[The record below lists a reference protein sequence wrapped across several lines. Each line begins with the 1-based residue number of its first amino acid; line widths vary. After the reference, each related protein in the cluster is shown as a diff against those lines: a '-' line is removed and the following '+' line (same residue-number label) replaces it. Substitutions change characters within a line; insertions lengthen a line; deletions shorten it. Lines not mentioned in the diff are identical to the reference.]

1 MIKVKREDKNTIIS
15 LLTEAFKDNLSV
27 SYIVKQDK
35 YKLKRIQALMD
46 YSFEVCFLYGDIYL
60 SEDHCA
66 CGMILFPQHRKM
78 TLFTVWLDIVL
89 IFKAT
94 TMGGIFKALKRE
106 KQIKKIQ
113 PKRDMLYLWFIGV
126 DTTKHHRGYGS
137 SLLTSILEIA
147 DNLNLPAFLETS
159 TLENL
164 PWYEHFGFEIYDKLD
179 LGYTLFF
186 LKKDI

>member
-1 MIKVKREDKNTIIS
+1 MIKAKREDKNTIIC
-15 LLTEAFKDNLSV
+15 LLTDAFKDNLSV
-27 SYIVKQDK
+27 SYIVKQDE
-35 YKLKRIQALMD
+35 YKLKRIQALID

-60 SEDHCA
+60 SEDRCA
-66 CGMILFPQHRKM
+66 CAMILFPQHKKT
-78 TLFTVWLDIVL
+78 TLFTIWLDIVL
-89 IFKAT
+89 VFKAIT
-94 TMGGIFKALKRE
+94 IGGIFKALERE

-113 PKRDMLYLWFIGV
+113 PKQEMLYLWFIGV
-126 DTTKHHRGYGS
+126 NTTKQHKGYGS
-137 SLLTSILEIA
+137 SLLENILEIA

-164 PWYEHFGFEIYDKLD
+164 PWYEHFGFEIYDELD